1 MELKNDQKKVSE
13 KINKAAEARAL
24 RRRKRQQKIAEKR
37 RAQAMYLLGK
47 STLEIADTLD
57 RKKETVKRWL
67 EELKERKQDISE
79 WKAVQADALAYLQ
92 KQSYQV
98 RMEILDS
105 LQRDGGKT
113 IAMMTENEKRSWY
126 HTLAVAAGIDH
137 DHERLERGQSTANIA
152 VYEKFIATL
161 QTEPTDS
168 NTEQK

>member
-1 MELKNDQKKVSE
+1 MPKKV
-13 KINKAAEARAL
+13 NKAAQARAERR
-24 RRRKRQQKIAEKR
+24 RRRKQKLAEKR

-57 RKKETVKRWL
+57 RKKETIKRWL
-67 EELKERKQDISE
+67 EELKERKQDIAD

-98 RMEILDS
+98 RMEILES
-105 LQRDGGKT
+105 LQKNKGQA
-113 IAMMTENEKRSWY
+113 IELMTENEKRAWY

-152 VYEKFIATL
+152 IYEKFVATL
-161 QTEPTDS
+161 QA
-168 NTEQK
+168 EQAEQAGQE